1 MQKINTTQVDYKTC
15 KMSSNNLVSTEE
27 IKGIIEKILNDRE
40 NISKV
45 KELVTCMIAGFFYTD
60 ESKDITSPAFL
71 AFCIKSKPN
80 VVNPIL
86 VRFKELDDEIL
97 NDTSLDYRKR
107 KSRLAT
113 KMAYYKALNMYLA
126 ITIVNSNNR

>member
-1 MQKINTTQVDYKTC
+1 MT
-15 KMSSNNLVSTEE
+15 VSTEE